1 MRASPKT
8 LLVVALTGLVG
19 GIFVASSHR
28 NLPLALEIV
37 MPLGA
42 IFTGLF
48 LVSLMLRGE
57 AAKFDEDQRLKYE
70 AIKPIQSPV
79 CEPPKKH
86 EGGNSSVSSSTIN
99 VAELKPKIRHERA
112 AEEAVEVWRNGGDPD

>member
-1 MRASPKT
+1 MV
-8 LLVVALTGLVG
+8 LALTGLVG
-19 GIFVASSHR
+19 GIFVASSDR

-57 AAKFDEDQRLKYE
+57 AAKFDEDQRLKNE
-70 AIKPIQSPV
+70 AIKRYQLPAI
-79 CEPPKKH
+79 EPPKKQTR
-86 EGGNSSVSSSTIN
+86 EIFGVPGTIRLT
-99 VAELKPKIRHERA
+99 EKKTEIHERA
-112 AEEAVEVWRNGGDPD
+112 AEEAVEAWRNEGDPN